1 MSEWL
6 NAELFT
12 AVVIFYLI
20 NAVPSAM
27 FGIALARR
35 AGRPWWHG
43 VLPAFLLPWLGL
55 LFLGGQPAGE
65 PYVTGPAR
73 YSMIM
78 LFVAGLMVVIS
89 IWQPWVS
96 GDGQLVGEPGRFEYS
111 PNQVIFVAIL
121 VWLLALCL
129 LLASVGL
136 LFRGGFTVAL
146 LTAIIVSTIGG
157 LLASIWYL
165 FGPAG
170 IFLSEARFDGART
183 ELDIEVGKGALIALV
198 ALVAAYVAIL
208 VVPFGVKV
216 REAWPVLQQPMPQP
230 QWNGPQPP
238 QQQWG
243 GAPVQPRP
251 QRPQGPG
258 ATW

>member
-55 LFLGGQPAGE
+55 LFLSGQPAGK

-146 LTAIIVSTIGG
+146 VTGILVASIGG
-157 LLASIWYL
+157 IIAVSYYL

-170 IFLSEARFDGART
+170 LFLSEARTGVDLNVELGA
-183 ELDIEVGKGALIALV
+183 GAKLAIV
-198 ALVAAYVAIL
+198 ALVTAYVAVL
-208 VVPFGVKV
+208 VVPFGLKV
-216 REAWPVLQQPMPQP
+216 RQVRPIAPPVMPQP
-230 QWNGPQPP
+230 QWNQPQPPPP

-243 GAPVQPRP
+243 GGPTPGR
-251 QRPQGPG
+251 QRPSGPG